1 MEITRK
7 SRKSKLVGDRNVPFC
22 QAPIVNM
29 TPVPPNPTWHLSP
42 RHEPETR
49 LVPDQA
55 ARGLKRVHPN
65 TNNNVNDIKKIK
77 PFDSKDSIEQQD
89 LSVLKLP
96 ENEDKVKKIM
106 ADFQIALHDDLNGN

>member
-7 SRKSKLVGDRNVPFC
+7 SRKSKLVADRNVPFC
-22 QAPIVNM
+22 PAPIVNM

-55 ARGLKRVHPN
+55 PRGLKRVHPN
-65 TNNNVNDIKKIK
+65 TNNNVDDIKKLKTLI
-77 PFDSKDSIEQQD
+77 SKDSIEQD

-106 ADFQIALHDDLNGN
+106 ADFQIALQDDLNGN